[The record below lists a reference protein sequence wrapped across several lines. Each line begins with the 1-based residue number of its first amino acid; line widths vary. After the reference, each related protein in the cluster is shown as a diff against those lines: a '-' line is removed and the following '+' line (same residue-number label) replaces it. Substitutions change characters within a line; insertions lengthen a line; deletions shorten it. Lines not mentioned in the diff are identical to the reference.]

1 VVKPEQVLPRCF
13 VANRVR
19 AKQKFQRNLME
30 LNFSEYLALF
40 FTALI
45 AVGVLTPLVRKV
57 ALRIEILDAPTES
70 HKTHKEAIPYLG
82 GVAIIIGT
90 CLTTYLAIF
99 VSGQASTLSLASAVL
114 IPAVLMGVIGLV
126 DDIKKL
132 SPWPRFIAQNL
143 FGLVIAVI
151 LIATSTLGSPTGNTL
166 MDVLITI
173 FWIVGI
179 TNSINFFDNVD
190 GGASGTVAISS
201 LFLFFLALQGGQY
214 AIAALSLVLTGATT
228 GFLLWNKP
236 PARIY
241 MGDAGALFLGI
252 LIATLTLRFDPNPIN
267 LSASFALP
275 ILLLAVPI
283 LDTTVAVISRVRR
296 RISPFQGGQDHL
308 SHRLMRAGLS
318 KRQAVLSLWII
329 SAFYCLIAIA
339 ISNAPFDTERAL
351 TGIAG
356 VIWLLML
363 ALFLRTPDTAKD

>member
-1 VVKPEQVLPRCF
+1 
-13 VANRVR
+13 
-19 AKQKFQRNLME
+19 ME

-45 AVGVLTPLVRKV
+45 FVGVLTPLVRKV

-90 CLTTYLAIF
+90 CLTTYLAI
-99 VSGQASTLSLASAVL
+99 VLSGQSRAFSLVSAVL

-151 LIATSTLGSPTGNTL
+151 LIATRTLGSPTGNTL
-166 MDVLITI
+166 IDVLITI

-201 LFLFFLALQGGQY
+201 LFLFFLSLQGGQY

-283 LDTTVAVISRVRR
+283 LDTTIAVISRLRR

-318 KRQAVLSLWII
+318 KRQAVLSLWLI
-329 SAFYCLIAIA
+329 SAFYCFIAVA
-339 ISNAPFDTERAL
+339 ISNAPFDLERVL
-351 TGIAG
+351 TGISG
-356 VIWLLML
+356 LIWLLML
-363 ALFLRTPDTAKD
+363 ILFLKTSDSSKNYKGITI

>member
-1 VVKPEQVLPRCF
+1 
-13 VANRVR
+13 
-19 AKQKFQRNLME
+19 ME

-40 FTALI
+40 ATALI
-45 AVGVLTPLVRKV
+45 FVGVLTPLVRKV
-57 ALRIEILDAPTES
+57 ALKIEILDAPTEA

-82 GVAIIIGT
+82 GVAIIFGT
-90 CLTTYLAIF
+90 CLTTYLAIV
-99 VSGQASTLSLASAVL
+99 VSGQGRALSLVSAVL
-114 IPAVLMGVIGLV
+114 IPAVLMGVIGLI
-126 DDIKKL
+126 DDVKKL

-143 FGLVIAVI
+143 FGLVIAFI
-151 LIATSTLGSPTGNTL
+151 LIATSTLGSPTGNTQIDL
-166 MDVLITI
+166 LITI

-201 LFLFFLALQGGQY
+201 LCLFFLALQGGQY
-214 AIAALSLVLTGATT
+214 SIAALSLVLTGATT

-275 ILLLAVPI
+275 ILILAVPI
-283 LDTTVAVISRVRR
+283 LDTSVAVISRLRR

-318 KRQAVLSLWII
+318 KKQAVLSLWIL
-329 SAFYCLIAIA
+329 SAFYCFIAIA
-339 ISNAPFDTERAL
+339 LSNAPYDLEIIIVAV
-351 TGIAG
+351 AV
-356 VIWLLML
+356 VIWTLSFS
-363 ALFLRTPDTAKD
+363 LFLKTASGPS

>member
-1 VVKPEQVLPRCF
+1 
-13 VANRVR
+13 
-19 AKQKFQRNLME
+19 ME

-45 AVGVLTPLVRKV
+45 AVGLLTPLVRKV

-82 GVAIIIGT
+82 GVAIIVGT
-90 CLTTYLAIF
+90 CLTTYLAIV
-99 VSGQASTLSLASAVL
+99 VSGQASALSLVSAVL

-143 FGLVIAVI
+143 FGLVIAII

-166 MDVLITI
+166 IDVLITI
-173 FWIVGI
+173 IWIVGI

-201 LFLFFLALQGGQY
+201 LFLFFLSLQGGQY
-214 AIAALSLVLTGATT
+214 AIAALSLVLTGATI
-228 GFLLWNKP
+228 GFLLWNRP

-283 LDTTVAVISRVRR
+283 LDTSVAVISRLRR

-318 KRQAVLSLWII
+318 KRQAVLSLWLI
-329 SAFYCLIAIA
+329 SAFYCFIAVA
-339 ISNAPFDTERAL
+339 ISNAPFDLERVL
-351 TGIAG
+351 TGISG
-356 VIWLLML
+356 LIWLLML
-363 ALFLRTPDTAKD
+363 ILFLKTSDSSKNKKDIIN

>member
-1 VVKPEQVLPRCF
+1 
-13 VANRVR
+13 
-19 AKQKFQRNLME
+19 ME

-45 AVGVLTPLVRKV
+45 FVGVLTPLVRKV

-90 CLTTYLAIF
+90 CLTTNLALG
-99 VSGQASTLSLASAVL
+99 VSGQGRALSLVSAVL

-166 MDVLITI
+166 IDVLITI
-173 FWIVGI
+173 IWIVGI

-190 GGASGTVAISS
+190 GGASGTIAISS
-201 LFLFFLALQGGQY
+201 LFLFFLSLQGGQY

-283 LDTTVAVISRVRR
+283 LDTTVAVISRLRR

-318 KRQAVLSLWII
+318 KRQAVLSLWLI
-329 SAFYCLIAIA
+329 SAFYCFIAVA
-339 ISNAPFDTERAL
+339 ISNAPFDLERAL
-351 TGIAG
+351 TGISG
-356 VIWLLML
+356 LIWLLML
-363 ALFLRTPDTAKD
+363 ILFLKTSDSSKN

>member
-1 VVKPEQVLPRCF
+1 
-13 VANRVR
+13 
-19 AKQKFQRNLME
+19 ME

-45 AVGVLTPLVRKV
+45 AVGLLTPLVRRV

-99 VSGQASTLSLASAVL
+99 FSGQGRALSLVSAVL

-143 FGLVIAVI
+143 FGLVIAIV

-166 MDVLITI
+166 IDVAITTL
-173 FWIVGI
+173 WIVGI

-201 LFLFFLALQGGQY
+201 LFLFFLSLQGGQY
-214 AIAALSLVLTGATT
+214 SIAALSLVLTGATT
-228 GFLLWNKP
+228 GFLLWNRP

-283 LDTTVAVISRVRR
+283 LDTSVAVISRLRR

-308 SHRLMRAGLS
+308 SHRLIRAGLS
-318 KRQAVLSLWII
+318 KRQVVLSLWLI
-329 SAFYCLIAIA
+329 SAFYCFIAVA
-339 ISNAPFDTERAL
+339 ISNAPFDLERVL
-351 TGIAG
+351 TGISG
-356 VIWLLML
+356 LIWLLML
-363 ALFLRTPDTAKD
+363 ILFLKTLDSSEN

>member
-1 VVKPEQVLPRCF
+1 
-13 VANRVR
+13 
-19 AKQKFQRNLME
+19 ME

-45 AVGVLTPLVRKV
+45 FVGVLTPLVRKV

-82 GVAIIIGT
+82 GMAIVIGT
-90 CLTTYLAIF
+90 CLTTYLAIL
-99 VSGQASTLSLASAVL
+99 VSGQASALSLASAVL

-151 LIATSTLGSPTGNTL
+151 LIATRTLGSPTGNT
-166 MDVLITI
+166 MIDVAITTL
-173 FWIVGI
+173 WIVGI

-201 LFLFFLALQGGQY
+201 LFLFLLSLQGGQY
-214 AIAALSLVLTGATT
+214 SIAALSLVLTGATT

-283 LDTTVAVISRVRR
+283 LDTTVAVISRLRR

-308 SHRLMRAGLS
+308 SHRLIRAGLS
-318 KRQAVLSLWII
+318 RRQAALTLW
-329 SAFYCLIAIA
+329 SFSTFFVAIA
-339 ISNAPFDTERAL
+339 LLISTLNTTIETYL
-351 TGIAG
+351 VTGA
-356 VIWLLML
+356 VLLWLL
-363 ALFLRTPDTAKD
+363 LFTLFFKTKDF

>member
-1 VVKPEQVLPRCF
+1 
-13 VANRVR
+13 
-19 AKQKFQRNLME
+19 ME

-40 FTALI
+40 FTALTF
-45 AVGVLTPLVRKV
+45 VGVLTPLVRKV

-90 CLTTYLAIF
+90 CLTTYLAIG
-99 VSGQASTLSLASAVL
+99 VSGQASALSLVSAVL
-114 IPAVLMGVIGLV
+114 IPAALMGVIGLV

-151 LIATSTLGSPTGNTL
+151 LIATSTFGSPTGNTL
-166 MDVLITI
+166 IDVAITTL
-173 FWIVGI
+173 WIVGI

-190 GGASGTVAISS
+190 GGASGTIAISS
-201 LFLFFLALQGGQY
+201 LFLFFLSLQGGQY

-228 GFLLWNKP
+228 GFLLWNRP

-267 LSASFALP
+267 MSASFALP

-283 LDTTVAVISRVRR
+283 LDTSVAVISRLRR

-308 SHRLMRAGLS
+308 SHRLIRAGLS
-318 KRQAVLSLWII
+318 KRQAVLSLWLI
-329 SAFYCLIAIA
+329 SAFYCFIAVA
-339 ISNAPFDTERAL
+339 ISNAPFDLERVL
-351 TGIAG
+351 TGISG
-356 VIWLLML
+356 SIWLLML
-363 ALFLRTPDTAKD
+363 ILFLKTSDSSKN

>member
-1 VVKPEQVLPRCF
+1 
-13 VANRVR
+13 
-19 AKQKFQRNLME
+19 ME
-30 LNFSEYLALF
+30 FNFSEYLVLF

-45 AVGVLTPLVRKV
+45 FVGVLTPLVRKI

-82 GVAIIIGT
+82 GTAIIFGT
-90 CLTTYLAIF
+90 CLTTYLAIG
-99 VSGQASTLSLASAVL
+99 VSGQGRALSLVSAVL
-114 IPAVLMGVIGLV
+114 IPAVLMGVIGLI

-151 LIATSTLGSPTGNTL
+151 LIATNTLGSPTGNTL
-166 MDVLITI
+166 LDVLITI
-173 FWIVGI
+173 IWIVGI

-201 LFLFFLALQGGQY
+201 LFLFFLSLQGGQY

-283 LDTTVAVISRVRR
+283 LDTSVAVISRLRR

-318 KRQAVLSLWII
+318 KRQAVLSLWLI
-329 SAFYCLIAIA
+329 SAFYCFIAVA
-339 ISNAPFDTERAL
+339 ISNAPFDLERVL
-351 TGIAG
+351 TGISG
-356 VIWLLML
+356 LIWLLML
-363 ALFLRTPDTAKD
+363 ILFLKTSDSSKN

>member
-1 VVKPEQVLPRCF
+1 
-13 VANRVR
+13 
-19 AKQKFQRNLME
+19 ME

-45 AVGVLTPLVRKV
+45 AVGLLTPLVRKV

-82 GVAIIIGT
+82 GVAIIVGT
-90 CLTTYLAIF
+90 CLTTYLAIV
-99 VSGQASTLSLASAVL
+99 VSGQASALSLVSAML

-143 FGLVIAVI
+143 FGLVIAII

-166 MDVLITI
+166 IDVLITI
-173 FWIVGI
+173 IWIVGI

-190 GGASGTVAISS
+190 GGASGAVAISS
-201 LFLFFLALQGGQY
+201 LFLFFLSLQGGQY
-214 AIAALSLVLTGATT
+214 AIAALSLVLTGATS

-252 LIATLTLRFDPNPIN
+252 LIATLTLRFDPNPIY

-283 LDTTVAVISRVRR
+283 LDTTVAVISRLRR
-296 RISPFQGGQDHL
+296 GISPFQGGQDHL
-308 SHRLMRAGLS
+308 SHRLMRAGFS
-318 KRQAVLSLWII
+318 KRQAVLSLWLI
-329 SAFYCLIAIA
+329 SAFYCFIAVA
-339 ISNAPFDTERAL
+339 ISNAPFDLERVLAEISGL
-351 TGIAG
+351 
-356 VIWLLML
+356 IWLLML
-363 ALFLRTPDTAKD
+363 ILFLKTSDSSKN

>member
-1 VVKPEQVLPRCF
+1 
-13 VANRVR
+13 
-19 AKQKFQRNLME
+19 
-30 LNFSEYLALF
+30 
-40 FTALI
+40 
-45 AVGVLTPLVRKV
+45 
-57 ALRIEILDAPTES
+57 
-70 HKTHKEAIPYLG
+70 
-82 GVAIIIGT
+82 
-90 CLTTYLAIF
+90 
-99 VSGQASTLSLASAVL
+99 
-114 IPAVLMGVIGLV
+114 MGVIGLV

-151 LIATSTLGSPTGNTL
+151 LIATRTLGSPTGNTII
-166 MDVLITI
+166 DVAITTL
-173 FWIVGI
+173 WIVGI

-201 LFLFFLALQGGQY
+201 LFLFLLSLQGGQY
-214 AIAALSLVLTGATT
+214 SIAALSLVLTGATT

-283 LDTTVAVISRVRR
+283 LDTSVAVISRLRR

-329 SAFYCLIAIA
+329 SAFYGFIALA
-339 ISNAPFDTERAL
+339 ISNAPYNLENFIVAV
-351 TGIAG
+351 AAVVW
-356 VIWLLML
+356 VISFF
-363 ALFLRTPDTAKD
+363 LFLKTASGPS

>member
-1 VVKPEQVLPRCF
+1 
-13 VANRVR
+13 
-19 AKQKFQRNLME
+19 ME

-45 AVGVLTPLVRKV
+45 FVGVLTPLVRKV

-90 CLTTYLAIF
+90 CLTTYLAVV
-99 VSGQASTLSLASAVL
+99 VSGQDSALSLVSAVL
-114 IPAVLMGVIGLV
+114 VPAVLMGVIGLV
-126 DDIKKL
+126 DDVKKL

-143 FGLVIAVI
+143 FGLVIAII

-166 MDVLITI
+166 IDVLITI
-173 FWIVGI
+173 IWIVGI

-201 LFLFFLALQGGQY
+201 LFLFFLSLQGGQY

-275 ILLLAVPI
+275 SLLLAVPI
-283 LDTTVAVISRVRR
+283 LDTSVAVISRLRR

-318 KRQAVLSLWII
+318 KRQAVLSLWLI
-329 SAFYCLIAIA
+329 SAFYCFIAVA
-339 ISNAPFDTERAL
+339 ISNAPFDLERVL
-351 TGIAG
+351 TGISG
-356 VIWLLML
+356 LIWLLML
-363 ALFLRTPDTAKD
+363 ILFLKTSDSSKK

>member
-1 VVKPEQVLPRCF
+1 
-13 VANRVR
+13 
-19 AKQKFQRNLME
+19 ME

-45 AVGVLTPLVRKV
+45 FVGVLTPLVRKV

-99 VSGQASTLSLASAVL
+99 VSEQASALSLASAVL

-166 MDVLITI
+166 IDVLITI
-173 FWIVGI
+173 IWIVGI

-201 LFLFFLALQGGQY
+201 LFLFFLSLQGGQY

-283 LDTTVAVISRVRR
+283 LDTSVAVISRLRR

-318 KRQAVLSLWII
+318 KRQAVLSLWLI
-329 SAFYCLIAIA
+329 SAFYCFIAVA
-339 ISNAPFDTERAL
+339 ISNAPFDLERVL
-351 TGIAG
+351 TGISG
-356 VIWLLML
+356 LIWLLML
-363 ALFLRTPDTAKD
+363 ILFLKTSDSSKN

>member
-1 VVKPEQVLPRCF
+1 
-13 VANRVR
+13 
-19 AKQKFQRNLME
+19 ME
-30 LNFSEYLALF
+30 RNFSEYLVLF
-40 FTALI
+40 FIALTF
-45 AVGVLTPLVRKV
+45 VGVLTPLVRKV
-57 ALRIEILDAPTES
+57 AISIEILDTPTES

-90 CLTTYLAIF
+90 CLTTYLAIG
-99 VSGQASTLSLASAVL
+99 VSGQGRALSLVSAVL

-151 LIATSTLGSPTGNTL
+151 LIATNTLGSPTGNTL
-166 MDVLITI
+166 IDVLITI
-173 FWIVGI
+173 IWIVGI

-190 GGASGTVAISS
+190 GGASGIVAISS
-201 LFLFFLALQGGQY
+201 LFLFFLSLQGGQY

-283 LDTTVAVISRVRR
+283 LDTSVAVISRLRR
-296 RISPFQGGQDHL
+296 GISPFQGGQDHL
-308 SHRLMRAGLS
+308 SHRLMRADFS
-318 KRQAVLSLWII
+318 KKQAVLSLWLI
-329 SAFYCLIAIA
+329 SAFYCFIAVA
-339 ISNAPFDTERAL
+339 ISNAPFDLERVL
-351 TGIAG
+351 TGISG
-356 VIWLLML
+356 LIWLLML
-363 ALFLRTPDTAKD
+363 ILFLKTSDSSKN

>member
-1 VVKPEQVLPRCF
+1 
-13 VANRVR
+13 
-19 AKQKFQRNLME
+19 ME

-45 AVGVLTPLVRKV
+45 FVGVLTPLVRTV

-90 CLTTYLAIF
+90 CLTTYLAIL
-99 VSGQASTLSLASAVL
+99 VSGQASALSLASAVL

-151 LIATSTLGSPTGNTL
+151 LIATSTLGSPTGNTII
-166 MDVLITI
+166 DVVITTI
-173 FWIVGI
+173 WIVGI

-190 GGASGTVAISS
+190 GGASGAVAISA
-201 LFLFFLALQGGQY
+201 FFLAILALQNNQLFIG
-214 AIAALSLVLTGATT
+214 ALSIVLAGSTI

-241 MGDAGALFLGI
+241 MGDAGALFLGV
-252 LIATLTLRFDPNPIN
+252 LLATLTLRFNPNPIDKW
-267 LSASFALP
+267 SSFSIPLF
-275 ILLLAVPI
+275 LLAIPI
-283 LDTTVAVISRVRR
+283 LDTSVAVISRLRR
-296 RISPFQGGQDHL
+296 GISPFQGGQDHL
-308 SHRLMRAGLS
+308 SHRLMRAQLS
-318 KRQAVLSLWII
+318 KRQSVVTLWI
-329 SAFYCLIAIA
+329 
-339 ISNAPFDTERAL
+339 L
-351 TGIAG
+351 T
-356 VIWLLML
+356 VFFSLF
-363 ALFLRTPDTAKD
+363 ALFVSYSPFEIERDLSFIGLTLWILGFIYFLRSPDEKKKDPEDL

>member
-1 VVKPEQVLPRCF
+1 
-13 VANRVR
+13 
-19 AKQKFQRNLME
+19 ME

-45 AVGVLTPLVRKV
+45 FVGALTPLVRKV

-82 GVAIIIGT
+82 GVALIVGT
-90 CLTTYLAIF
+90 CLTTYLAIV
-99 VSGQASTLSLASAVL
+99 VSGQASALSLVSAVL
-114 IPAVLMGVIGLV
+114 VPAVLMGVIGLV
-126 DDIKKL
+126 DDVKKL

-143 FGLVIAVI
+143 FGLVIAII

-166 MDVLITI
+166 IDVLITI
-173 FWIVGI
+173 IWIVGI

-201 LFLFFLALQGGQY
+201 LFLFFLSLQGGQY

-275 ILLLAVPI
+275 SLLLAVPI
-283 LDTTVAVISRVRR
+283 LDTSVAVISRLRR

-318 KRQAVLSLWII
+318 KRQAVLSLWLI
-329 SAFYCLIAIA
+329 SAFYCFIAVA
-339 ISNAPFDTERAL
+339 ISNAPFDLERVL
-351 TGIAG
+351 TGISG
-356 VIWLLML
+356 LIWLLML
-363 ALFLRTPDTAKD
+363 ILFLKTSDSSKN

>member
-1 VVKPEQVLPRCF
+1 
-13 VANRVR
+13 
-19 AKQKFQRNLME
+19 ME

-45 AVGVLTPLVRKV
+45 FVGVLTPLVRKV

-90 CLTTYLAIF
+90 CLTTYLAIL
-99 VSGQASTLSLASAVL
+99 VSGQASALSLASAVL

-151 LIATSTLGSPTGNTL
+151 LIATSTLGSPTGNTII
-166 MDVLITI
+166 DVAITTL
-173 FWIVGI
+173 WIVGI

-201 LFLFFLALQGGQY
+201 LFLFFLSLQGGQY

-283 LDTTVAVISRVRR
+283 LDTSVAVISRLRR

-318 KRQAVLSLWII
+318 KRQAVLSLWLI
-329 SAFYCLIAIA
+329 SAFYCFIAVA
-339 ISNAPFDTERAL
+339 ISNAPFDLERVL
-351 TGIAG
+351 TGISG
-356 VIWLLML
+356 LIWLLML
-363 ALFLRTPDTAKD
+363 ILFLKTSDSSKN

>member
-1 VVKPEQVLPRCF
+1 
-13 VANRVR
+13 
-19 AKQKFQRNLME
+19 ME

-45 AVGVLTPLVRKV
+45 FVGVLTPLVRKV

-90 CLTTYLAIF
+90 CFTTYLAVV
-99 VSGQASTLSLASAVL
+99 VSGQERALSLVSAVL

-151 LIATSTLGSPTGNTL
+151 LIATNTLGSPTGNT
-166 MDVLITI
+166 MIDVAITTL
-173 FWIVGI
+173 WIVGI

-283 LDTTVAVISRVRR
+283 LDTSVAVISRLRR
-296 RISPFQGGQDHL
+296 GISPFQGGQDHL

-318 KRQAVLSLWII
+318 KRQAVLSLCLI
-329 SAFYCLIAIA
+329 SAFYCFIAVA
-339 ISNAPFDTERAL
+339 ISNAPFDLERVL
-351 TGIAG
+351 TGISG
-356 VIWLLML
+356 LIWLLML
-363 ALFLRTPDTAKD
+363 ILFLKTSGSSKN

>member
-1 VVKPEQVLPRCF
+1 
-13 VANRVR
+13 
-19 AKQKFQRNLME
+19 ME

-45 AVGVLTPLVRKV
+45 AVGLLTPLVRKV

-90 CLTTYLAIF
+90 CLTTYLAIL
-99 VSGQASTLSLASAVL
+99 VSGQASALSLVSAVL
-114 IPAVLMGVIGLV
+114 IPAALMGAIGLV

-166 MDVLITI
+166 IDVLITI
-173 FWIVGI
+173 IWIVGI

-201 LFLFFLALQGGQY
+201 LFLFFLSLQGGQY
-214 AIAALSLVLTGATT
+214 AIAALSLVLTGATM
-228 GFLLWNKP
+228 GFLFWNRP

-283 LDTTVAVISRVRR
+283 LDTSVAVISRLRR

-318 KRQAVLSLWII
+318 KKQAVLSLWIL
-329 SAFYCLIAIA
+329 SAFYCFIAIA
-339 ISNAPFDTERAL
+339 LSNAPYDLEIIIVAV
-351 TGIAG
+351 AV
-356 VIWLLML
+356 VIWTLSFS
-363 ALFLRTPDTAKD
+363 LFLKTASGPS

>member
-1 VVKPEQVLPRCF
+1 
-13 VANRVR
+13 
-19 AKQKFQRNLME
+19 ME

-40 FTALI
+40 ATALI
-45 AVGVLTPLVRKV
+45 FVGVLTPLVRKV
-57 ALRIEILDAPTES
+57 ALKIEILDAPTEA

-90 CLTTYLAIF
+90 CLTTYLAIV
-99 VSGQASTLSLASAVL
+99 VSGQSRALSLVSAVL
-114 IPAVLMGVIGLV
+114 IPAVLMGVIGLI
-126 DDIKKL
+126 DDVKKL

-143 FGLVIAVI
+143 FGLVIAFI
-151 LIATSTLGSPTGNTL
+151 LITTSTLGSPTGNTQIDL
-166 MDVLITI
+166 LITI

-201 LFLFFLALQGGQY
+201 LCLFFLALQGGQY
-214 AIAALSLVLTGATT
+214 SIAALSLVLTGATT

-283 LDTTVAVISRVRR
+283 LDTTVAVISRLRR

-318 KRQAVLSLWII
+318 KRQAVLSLWLI
-329 SAFYCLIAIA
+329 SAFYCFIAVA
-339 ISNAPFDTERAL
+339 ISNAPFDLERVL
-351 TGIAG
+351 TGISG
-356 VIWLLML
+356 LIWLLML
-363 ALFLRTPDTAKD
+363 ILFLKTLDSSKN

>member
-1 VVKPEQVLPRCF
+1 
-13 VANRVR
+13 
-19 AKQKFQRNLME
+19 ME

-45 AVGVLTPLVRKV
+45 FVGVLTPLVRKI

-82 GVAIIIGT
+82 GVAIIVGT
-90 CLTTYLAIF
+90 CLTTYLAIV
-99 VSGQASTLSLASAVL
+99 VSGQASALSLVSAVL
-114 IPAVLMGVIGLV
+114 IPAALMGVIGLV

-143 FGLVIAVI
+143 FGLVIAII
-151 LIATSTLGSPTGNTL
+151 LIATSTLGSPTGN
-166 MDVLITI
+166 VLIDVAITTL
-173 FWIVGI
+173 WIVGI

-201 LFLFFLALQGGQY
+201 LFLFFLSLQGGQY

-228 GFLLWNKP
+228 GFLLWNRP

-252 LIATLTLRFDPNPIN
+252 LIATLTLRFDPNPIT

-283 LDTTVAVISRVRR
+283 LDTSVAVISRLRR

-318 KRQAVLSLWII
+318 KRQAVLSLWLI
-329 SAFYCLIAIA
+329 SAFYCFIAVA
-339 ISNAPFDTERAL
+339 ISNAPFDLEIVL
-351 TGIAG
+351 TGISG
-356 VIWLLML
+356 LIWLLML
-363 ALFLRTPDTAKD
+363 ILFLKTSDSSKN

>member
-1 VVKPEQVLPRCF
+1 
-13 VANRVR
+13 
-19 AKQKFQRNLME
+19 ME

-45 AVGVLTPLVRKV
+45 FVGVLTPLVRKI

-82 GVAIIIGT
+82 GMAIIIGT
-90 CLTTYLAIF
+90 CLTTYLAIL
-99 VSGQASTLSLASAVL
+99 VSGQASALSLASAVL

-151 LIATSTLGSPTGNTL
+151 LIATRTLGSPTGNTII
-166 MDVLITI
+166 DVAITTL
-173 FWIVGI
+173 WIVGI
-179 TNSINFFDNVD
+179 TNLINFFDNVD

-201 LFLFFLALQGGQY
+201 LFLFLLSLQGGQY
-214 AIAALSLVLTGATT
+214 SIAALSLVLTGATT

-283 LDTTVAVISRVRR
+283 LDTSVAVISRLRR

-329 SAFYCLIAIA
+329 SAFYGFIALA
-339 ISNAPFDTERAL
+339 ISNAPYNLENFIVAV
-351 TGIAG
+351 AAVVW
-356 VIWLLML
+356 VISFF
-363 ALFLRTPDTAKD
+363 LFLKTASGPS

>member
-1 VVKPEQVLPRCF
+1 
-13 VANRVR
+13 
-19 AKQKFQRNLME
+19 ME

-90 CLTTYLAIF
+90 CLTTYLAIL
-99 VSGQASTLSLASAVL
+99 VSGQASALSLVSAVL

-166 MDVLITI
+166 IDVAITTL
-173 FWIVGI
+173 WIVGI

-201 LFLFFLALQGGQY
+201 LFLFFLSLQGGQY
-214 AIAALSLVLTGATT
+214 SIAALSLVLTGATT
-228 GFLLWNKP
+228 GFLLWNRP

-283 LDTTVAVISRVRR
+283 LDTSVAVISRLRR

-308 SHRLMRAGLS
+308 SHRLIRAGLS
-318 KRQAVLSLWII
+318 KRQVVLSLWLI
-329 SAFYCLIAIA
+329 SAFYCFIAVA
-339 ISNAPFDTERAL
+339 ISNAPFDLERVL
-351 TGIAG
+351 TGISG
-356 VIWLLML
+356 LIWLLML
-363 ALFLRTPDTAKD
+363 ILFLKTLDSSEN

>member
-1 VVKPEQVLPRCF
+1 
-13 VANRVR
+13 
-19 AKQKFQRNLME
+19 ME

-40 FTALI
+40 FTALTF
-45 AVGVLTPLVRKV
+45 VGVLTPLVRKV
-57 ALRIEILDAPTES
+57 ALRIGILDAPTES

-82 GVAIIIGT
+82 GVAIIVGT
-90 CLTTYLAIF
+90 CLTTYLTIV
-99 VSGQASTLSLASAVL
+99 VSGQASALSLVSAVL
-114 IPAVLMGVIGLV
+114 IPAALMGVIGLV

-143 FGLVIAVI
+143 FGLVIAII

-166 MDVLITI
+166 IDVLITI
-173 FWIVGI
+173 IWIVGI

-201 LFLFFLALQGGQY
+201 LFLFLLSLQGGQY

-283 LDTTVAVISRVRR
+283 LDTSVAVISRLRR

-318 KRQAVLSLWII
+318 KRQAVLSLWLI
-329 SAFYCLIAIA
+329 SAFYCFIAVA
-339 ISNAPFDTERAL
+339 ISNAPFDLERVL
-351 TGIAG
+351 TGISG
-356 VIWLLML
+356 LIWLLML
-363 ALFLRTPDTAKD
+363 ILFLKTSDSSKN

>member
-1 VVKPEQVLPRCF
+1 
-13 VANRVR
+13 
-19 AKQKFQRNLME
+19 ME

-45 AVGVLTPLVRKV
+45 FVGVLTPLVRTV

-90 CLTTYLAIF
+90 CLTTYLAIL
-99 VSGQASTLSLASAVL
+99 VSGQASALSLASAVL

-151 LIATSTLGSPTGNTL
+151 LIATSTLGSPTGNTII
-166 MDVLITI
+166 DVVITTI
-173 FWIVGI
+173 WIVGI

-201 LFLFFLALQGGQY
+201 FFLFLLALQGGQY
-214 AIAALSLVLTGATT
+214 SIAALSIVLTGATA
-228 GFLLWNKP
+228 GFLLWNRP

-283 LDTTVAVISRVRR
+283 LDTSVAVISRLRR
-296 RISPFQGGQDHL
+296 GISPFQGGQDHL
-308 SHRLMRAGLS
+308 SHRLMRAGFS
-318 KRQAVLSLWII
+318 KRQAVLSLWLI
-329 SAFYCLIAIA
+329 SAFYCFIAVA
-339 ISNAPFDTERAL
+339 ISNAPFDLERVL
-351 TGIAG
+351 TGISG
-356 VIWLLML
+356 LIWLLML
-363 ALFLRTPDTAKD
+363 ILFLKTSDSSKKTA

>member
-1 VVKPEQVLPRCF
+1 
-13 VANRVR
+13 
-19 AKQKFQRNLME
+19 ME

-45 AVGVLTPLVRKV
+45 FVGVLTPLVRKI

-82 GVAIIIGT
+82 GVAIIVGT
-90 CLTTYLAIF
+90 CLTTYLAIV
-99 VSGQASTLSLASAVL
+99 VSGQASALSLVSAVL
-114 IPAVLMGVIGLV
+114 IPAALMGVIGLV

-143 FGLVIAVI
+143 FGLVIAII
-151 LIATSTLGSPTGNTL
+151 LIATSTLGSPTGN
-166 MDVLITI
+166 VLIDVAITTL
-173 FWIVGI
+173 WIVGI

-201 LFLFFLALQGGQY
+201 LFLFFLSLQGGQY

-228 GFLLWNKP
+228 GFLLWNRP

-283 LDTTVAVISRVRR
+283 LDTSVAVISRLRR

-308 SHRLMRAGLS
+308 SHRLMRAGFS
-318 KRQAVLSLWII
+318 KRQAVLSLWLI
-329 SAFYCLIAIA
+329 SAFYCFIAVA
-339 ISNAPFDTERAL
+339 ISNAPFDLERVL

-356 VIWLLML
+356 LIWLLML
-363 ALFLRTPDTAKD
+363 ILFLKTSDSSKN

>member
-1 VVKPEQVLPRCF
+1 
-13 VANRVR
+13 
-19 AKQKFQRNLME
+19 ME

-45 AVGVLTPLVRKV
+45 AVGLLTPLVRKV

-90 CLTTYLAIF
+90 CLTTYLAIV
-99 VSGQASTLSLASAVL
+99 VSGQASALSLVSAVL

-143 FGLVIAVI
+143 FGLVIAII

-166 MDVLITI
+166 IDVLITI
-173 FWIVGI
+173 IWIVGI

-201 LFLFFLALQGGQY
+201 LFLFFLSLQGGQY
-214 AIAALSLVLTGATT
+214 SIAALSLVLTGATT
-228 GFLLWNKP
+228 GFLLWNRP

-283 LDTTVAVISRVRR
+283 LDTSVAVISRLRR

-318 KRQAVLSLWII
+318 KRQAVLSLWLI
-329 SAFYCLIAIA
+329 SAFYCFIAVA
-339 ISNAPFDTERAL
+339 ISNAPFDLERVL
-351 TGIAG
+351 TGISG
-356 VIWLLML
+356 LIWLLML
-363 ALFLRTPDTAKD
+363 ILFLKTSDSSKN

>member
-1 VVKPEQVLPRCF
+1 
-13 VANRVR
+13 
-19 AKQKFQRNLME
+19 ME
-30 LNFSEYLALF
+30 LNLSEYLALF

-45 AVGVLTPLVRKV
+45 AVGLLTPLVRKV

-70 HKTHKEAIPYLG
+70 HKTHKEATPYLG

-90 CLTTYLAIF
+90 GLTTYLAVV
-99 VSGQASTLSLASAVL
+99 VSGQERTLSLVSAVL
-114 IPAVLMGVIGLV
+114 LPAVLMGVIGLV

-166 MDVLITI
+166 IDVLISI

-214 AIAALSLVLTGATT
+214 AIAALSLVLTGATA
-228 GFLLWNKP
+228 GFLLWNRP

-283 LDTTVAVISRVRR
+283 LDTSVAVISRARR

-329 SAFYCLIAIA
+329 SSFYCLIAIA
-339 ISNAPFDTERAL
+339 ISNAPFDLERVL
-351 TGIAG
+351 TGLSG
-356 VIWLLML
+356 LIWLFML
-363 ALFLRTPDTAKD
+363 ILFLKTSDSSKN

>member
-1 VVKPEQVLPRCF
+1 
-13 VANRVR
+13 
-19 AKQKFQRNLME
+19 ME

-45 AVGVLTPLVRKV
+45 AVGLLTPLVRRV

-90 CLTTYLAIF
+90 CLTTYLAIL
-99 VSGQASTLSLASAVL
+99 VSGQGSALSLASAVL

-151 LIATSTLGSPTGNTL
+151 LIATRTLGSPTGNTII
-166 MDVLITI
+166 DVAITTL
-173 FWIVGI
+173 WIVGI

-190 GGASGTVAISS
+190 GGASGTVGISS

-214 AIAALSLVLTGATT
+214 SIAALSLVLTGATT

-252 LIATLTLRFDPNPIN
+252 LIATLTLRFDPNPIY

-283 LDTTVAVISRVRR
+283 LDTSVAVISRARR

-318 KRQAVLSLWII
+318 KRQAVLSLWTI
-329 SAFYCLIAIA
+329 SAFYCFIAVA
-339 ISNAPFDTERAL
+339 ISNAPFDLERAL

-356 VIWLLML
+356 MIWLLML
-363 ALFLRTPDTAKD
+363 GLFLRTPDTAKD

>member
-1 VVKPEQVLPRCF
+1 
-13 VANRVR
+13 
-19 AKQKFQRNLME
+19 ME

-45 AVGVLTPLVRKV
+45 FVGVLTPLVRKV

-90 CLTTYLAIF
+90 CLTTYLAIV
-99 VSGQASTLSLASAVL
+99 VSGQASALSLVSAVL

-143 FGLVIAVI
+143 FGLVIAII

-166 MDVLITI
+166 IDVLITI
-173 FWIVGI
+173 IWIVGI

-201 LFLFFLALQGGQY
+201 LFLFFLSLQGGQY

-283 LDTTVAVISRVRR
+283 LDTSVAVISRLRR

-318 KRQAVLSLWII
+318 KRQAVLSLWLI
-329 SAFYCLIAIA
+329 SAFYCFIAVA
-339 ISNAPFDTERAL
+339 ISNAPFDLERVL
-351 TGIAG
+351 TGISG
-356 VIWLLML
+356 LIWLLML
-363 ALFLRTPDTAKD
+363 ILFLKTSDSSKN